1 MPFLEDTGVRTEE
14 HRGPL
19 VSAFSVL
26 LEQIER
32 MVLLNLVW
40 AVQFVPVLCAYILS
54 LPLAIRLILLA
65 CNGLMYFPLT
75 GMLYIAIGKA
85 CDGELLRVDTVM
97 DALRGTSRRSA
108 LVLAPLLVVFPA
120 LVLVTIWASS
130 ANFLLLDVLA
140 RLAILV
146 LGVCSLYW
154 GPLFAASSDS
164 SAVFILRRSAA
175 LTFKYP
181 LLTILTGCAVLLT
194 MIIGTFSVGGLFLIV
209 PVLIALIETQLSRHL
224 TPYKRKE
231 VVRNERA

>member
-19 VSAFSVL
+19 ISAFSVL
-26 LEQIER
+26 LDQIER
-32 MVLLNLVW
+32 MVVLNLVW
-40 AVQFVPVLCAYILS
+40 AVQFVPVLLAYILS
-54 LPLAIRLILLA
+54 LPLTIRLALLA
-65 CNGLMYFPLT
+65 CNGLMFFPLT
-75 GMLYIAIGKA
+75 GMLYTVIAKA
-85 CDGELLRVDTVM
+85 CDGELLRVDTVL
-97 DALRGTSRRSA
+97 DALRETSRRSA
-108 LVLAPLLVVFPA
+108 LVLAPLLVVFPG

-140 RLAILV
+140 RLAILF

-154 GPLFAASSDS
+154 GPLFAASSVS

-181 LLTILTGCAVLLT
+181 ILTILTGCAVLLT

-209 PVLIALIETQLSRHL
+209 PVLIALLETQLLRHL
-224 TPYKRKE
+224 SLSNEKRL
-231 VVRNERA
+231 